1 MPSSKLRRKVLLN
14 AGVILTAGLSGCGSI
29 TKPECL
35 TDWKTDV
42 QLSDENAREM
52 ALEAEKSHLESELR
66 DAECL
71 NSWGTDGSV
80 TPKEADA
87 VCRSA
92 DGIHVDVVH
101 PYWTSREEDD
111 VLDTA
116 SDARYVVNEEE
127 TERVGGDA
135 ISPCEN

>member
-1 MPSSKLRRKVLLN
+1 MQGLSLLPAYLGAVRLLN
-14 AGVILTAGLSGCGSI
+14 PNVSRIG
-29 TKPECL
+29 KP
-35 TDWKTDV
+35 DV

-71 NSWGTDGSV
+71 HSWGTDGSV

-111 VLDTA
+111 VLDAA